1 MNAFVSKLILVD
13 GNSIAYR
20 AFYALPLLTNSSGIH
35 TNAVYGFAMMLM
47 KILEEEKP
55 THMLVAFDAGKTT
68 FRHESYQ
75 EYKGTRQKTP
85 GELAEQIPLVK
96 ELLDV
101 FQIPAYEKENYEA
114 DDIIGT
120 LAKASG
126 SQGVETLIVSGD
138 KDLLQLVDEHVRL
151 LLTRKGVTET
161 ESYDIPAIKEKYGLT
176 PAQIIDLKGLMG
188 DSSDNIPGIPGVGE
202 KTALKL
208 LAKFPTVEEVIAH
221 VDELPGKKLQ
231 EKVREHQEQALLS
244 KKLATIYTEVPL
256 DFGLDHLQLPE
267 RDTERIVEFFKK
279 MEFKTLLS
287 RVHKQ
292 DHAEK
297 GEAVKNEV
305 DVREVAS
312 LSGLEE
318 MVDVFN
324 AGSLALFIETSEDNP
339 HHADIVG
346 LAISDGQTQWYLP
359 WEVAEQSDAV
369 RGWLADEERDKLVYD
384 MKKTQIVLANK
395 GIIAAGLTFDVLL
408 AAYLLDP
415 SESQLELSDIVSR
428 YGNEPI
434 PADEDVYG
442 KGAKRKAITGEA
454 LARHLA
460 AKAKAIHH
468 VTPVLKQELAKLDL
482 DQLLFELE
490 MPLASVLAEME
501 RQGVFIDQA
510 RLEELGVEL
519 KQSLDRLEQEIYELA
534 GVTFNINSPKQLG
547 EILFD
552 KLGLPVL
559 KKTKT
564 GYSTSADVL
573 EKLAPQHEIV
583 DKILHYRQVGKLYS
597 TYIEGLKK
605 EIGADGKIHTRFNQT
620 VTATGRLSSTEPNLQ
635 NIPIRMEEGR
645 RIRQVFIPSEPGWH
659 ILAADYSQIELRV
672 LAHISEDEQ
681 LQKAFKEDKD
691 IHTQTA
697 MDVFGVAE
705 DEVTPLMRRQAKA
718 VNFGIVYGISG
729 FGLARGLDIPQK
741 EAREFIDRY
750 FETFPGVKRYM
761 DSIVERARKDGFVT
775 TLSGRRRYLPAIN
788 AKSFGE
794 RSFAERTA
802 MNTPIQGTAADIIK
816 LAMVKLAQA
825 MNERKLASRM
835 LLQVHDELIF
845 EVPEAELEEMKE
857 LVVAVMEDALP
868 LSVPLSVDVNSGKTW
883 YEAK

>member
-1 MNAFVSKLILVD
+1 MSKLILVD

-20 AFYALPLLTNSSGIH
+20 AFYALPLLTNSSGVY

-47 KILEEEKP
+47 KIIEEEKP

-85 GELAEQIPLVK
+85 GELAEQLPLVQ
-96 ELLDV
+96 ELLHA
-101 FQIPAYEKENYEA
+101 FQVPTYELANYEA

-120 LAKASG
+120 LAKECG
-126 SQGVETLIVSGD
+126 PQGVETLIVSGD
-138 KDLLQLVDEHVRL
+138 KDLLQLVDEHVEL

-161 ESYDIPAIKEKYGLT
+161 ERYDVQAIRDKYGLS
-176 PAQIIDLKGLMG
+176 PLQIIDLKGLMG

-208 LAKFPTVEEVIAH
+208 LAQYPSVEEVIAH

-244 KKLATIYTEVPL
+244 KKLATIYTKVPL
-256 DFGLDHLQLPE
+256 EFGLEALQLPE
-267 RDTERIVEFFKK
+267 RDPERIAEFFKK

-287 RVHKQ
+287 RIGKQ
-292 DHAEK
+292 DQAAGK
-297 GEAVKNEV
+297 TGQTATSDVT
-305 DVREVAS
+305 VREVTSVSELVEAQ
-312 LSGLEE
+312 EIF
-318 MVDVFN
+318 DQDT
-324 AGSLALFIETSEDNP
+324 LALFVEATEDNP
-339 HHADIVG
+339 HRAEVIG
-346 LAISDGQTQWYLP
+346 LSVSDGETQLYLP
-359 WEVAEQSDAV
+359 YSLVEESEFV
-369 RGWLADEERDKLVYD
+369 RDWLMDPKRHKLVYD
-384 MKKTQIVLANK
+384 LKKTQIVLANK
-395 GIIAAGLTFDVLL
+395 GIEVAGLSFDVLL

-415 SESQLELSDIVSR
+415 SESQMELSDIIAR
-428 YGNEPI
+428 YGKEPI
-434 PADEDVYG
+434 PSDDEVYG
-442 KGAKRKAITGEA
+442 KGAKRKVPTGEA

-460 AKAKAIHH
+460 AKSKAIYQ
-468 VTPVLKQELAKLDL
+468 VAPTLKQELTDTDL
-482 DQLLFELE
+482 DELMFGLE
-490 MPLASVLAEME
+490 MPLSSVLADME
-501 RQGVFIDQA
+501 RQGVHIDKD

-519 KQSLDRLEQEIYELA
+519 KHSLDRLEQEIYELA
-534 GVTFNINSPKQLG
+534 GTTFNINSHKQLG

-583 DKILHYRQVGKLYS
+583 EKILHYRQVGKLYS

-605 EIGADGKIHTRFNQT
+605 EIGPDGKIHTRFNQT

-672 LAHISEDEQ
+672 LAHIAEDEQ

-705 DEVTPLMRRQAKA
+705 DEVTSLMRRQAKA

-729 FGLARGLDIPQK
+729 FGLARGLDIAQK

-750 FETFPGVKRYM
+750 FETYPGVKRYM
-761 DSIVERARKDGFVT
+761 DSIVEQARRDGYVA
-775 TLSGRRRYLPAIN
+775 TLSGRRRYLPSIN
-788 AKSFGE
+788 AKNFGE

-816 LAMVKLAQA
+816 LAMVKLARA
-825 MNERKLASRM
+825 MKERNLASRM

-845 EVPEAELEEMKE
+845 EVPEAELEEMKD

-868 LSVPLSVDVNSGKTW
+868 LSVPLKVDVNVGETW